1 MGVDY
6 KTYTNKDLNGLN
18 GTLLVFLSN
27 HCKFSQTFQQ
37 FLVHSNRKWNNQGI
51 KLIAI
56 SPNHEKAVLPDEMAF
71 SEVGDSFEEMVLR
84 AQTQNYNF
92 AYIYDGKNQIITK
105 SIETKITPSAYLFD
119 RQGELVYSGR
129 IGDHEMPNDYEKSE
143 LHQNI
148 VKLINKEK
156 VEYNRTKIHGTAI
169 KFKKDIRFAEN
180 LAKRYAEETIRL
192 NYADER
198 KLNFFIEQET
208 NYPRFFY
215 VWSLENNPDVTRENL
230 IKISTV
236 YKIFRKRGIK
246 VFTVCICKPEDQSK
260 VLEILKQTQLS
271 SFNFYTG
278 GTEVSK
284 LVTLRSQEGKRI
296 TPFKRII
303 QSDNSLAY
311 GKNDLLDIKVLKR
324 EFLYT
329 LNKKRKQIGINI
341 NKKVL
346 NMNHFSDKKYTS
358 YGGGLLGCLVFVVFL
373 RSCILK

>member
-27 HCKFSQTFQQ
+27 HCKFSQMFQQ

-119 RQGELVYSGR
+119 SQGELVYSGR

-143 LHQNI
+143 LQQNI

-271 SFNFYTG
+271 SLNFYTG

-296 TPFKRII
+296 TPFCRII
-303 QSDNSLAY
+303 QGDNSLAY

-329 LNKKRKQIGINI
+329 LNKKGK
-341 NKKVL
+341 
-346 NMNHFSDKKYTS
+346 
-358 YGGGLLGCLVFVVFL
+358 
-373 RSCILK
+373 

>member
-1 MGVDY
+1 MKLENITKKFLCFGLIYIFNFTILAKNQNITIKQISEFSLMGVDY

-105 SIETKITPSAYLFD
+105 SIETKITPSAYLFNSL
-119 RQGELVYSGR
+119 GNLVYSGR
-129 IGDHEMPNDYEKSE
+129 LGDHAMPNKYEKSE

-156 VEYNRTKIHGTAI
+156 IKYNRTKIYGSAI
-169 KFKKDIRFAEN
+169 KFKKDIHFAEN
-180 LAKRYAEETIRL
+180 ITKRYAEETVRL

-296 TPFKRII
+296 TPFGRII
-303 QSDNSLAY
+303 QGDNSLAY

-329 LNKKRKQIGINI
+329 LNKKRK
-341 NKKVL
+341 
-346 NMNHFSDKKYTS
+346 
-358 YGGGLLGCLVFVVFL
+358 
-373 RSCILK
+373 

>member
-1 MGVDY
+1 MKLENITKKFLCFALVYIFNLTILAKNQNITIKQISEFSLMGVDY

-119 RQGELVYSGR
+119 SQGELVYSGR

-271 SFNFYTG
+271 SLNFYTG

-296 TPFKRII
+296 TPFCRII
-303 QSDNSLAY
+303 QGDNSLAY

-329 LNKKRKQIGINI
+329 LNKKRK
-341 NKKVL
+341 
-346 NMNHFSDKKYTS
+346 
-358 YGGGLLGCLVFVVFL
+358 
-373 RSCILK
+373 

>member
-1 MGVDY
+1 MKLENITKKFLCFALVYIFNLTILAKNQNITIKQISEFSLMGVDY

-84 AQTQNYNF
+84 AKTQNYNF

-119 RQGELVYSGR
+119 SQGELVYSGR

-271 SFNFYTG
+271 SLNFYTG

-296 TPFKRII
+296 TPFCRII
-303 QSDNSLAY
+303 QGDNSLAY

-329 LNKKRKQIGINI
+329 LNKKRK
-341 NKKVL
+341 
-346 NMNHFSDKKYTS
+346 
-358 YGGGLLGCLVFVVFL
+358 
-373 RSCILK
+373 

>member
-1 MGVDY
+1 MKLENITKKFLCFALVYIFNLSILAKNQNITIKQISEFSLMGVDY

-37 FLVHSNRKWNNQGI
+37 FLIHSNRKWNNQGI

-119 RQGELVYSGR
+119 SQGELVYSGR

-215 VWSLENNPDVTRENL
+215 VWSLENNPDLTRENL

-271 SFNFYTG
+271 SLNFYTG

-296 TPFKRII
+296 TPFCRII
-303 QSDNSLAY
+303 QGDNSLAY

-329 LNKKRKQIGINI
+329 LNKKRK
-341 NKKVL
+341 
-346 NMNHFSDKKYTS
+346 
-358 YGGGLLGCLVFVVFL
+358 
-373 RSCILK
+373 

>member
-1 MGVDY
+1 MKLENITKKFLCFALVYIFNLTILAKNQNITIKQISEFSLMGVDY

-56 SPNHEKAVLPDEMAF
+56 SPNHEKAILPDEMAF

-84 AQTQNYNF
+84 AKTQNYNF

-119 RQGELVYSGR
+119 SQGELVYSGR

-271 SFNFYTG
+271 SLNFYTG

-296 TPFKRII
+296 TPFCRII
-303 QSDNSLAY
+303 QGDNSLAY

-329 LNKKRKQIGINI
+329 LNKKRK
-341 NKKVL
+341 
-346 NMNHFSDKKYTS
+346 
-358 YGGGLLGCLVFVVFL
+358 
-373 RSCILK
+373 

>member
-1 MGVDY
+1 VKLENITKKFLCFALVYIFNLTTLAKNQNITIKQISEFSLMGVDY

-56 SPNHEKAVLPDEMAF
+56 SPNHEKAILPDEMAF

-119 RQGELVYSGR
+119 SQGELVYSGR
-129 IGDHEMPNDYEKSE
+129 IGDHEMPNDCEKSE

-156 VEYNRTKIHGTAI
+156 VEYNRTKIHGTAV
-169 KFKKDIRFAEN
+169 KFRKDIRFAEN

-246 VFTVCICKPEDQSK
+246 VFTVCICKPKDQSK

-271 SFNFYTG
+271 SLNFYTG

-296 TPFKRII
+296 TPFCRII
-303 QSDNSLAY
+303 QGDNTLAY
-311 GKNDLLDIKVLKR
+311 GKNDLLDIKILKR

-329 LNKKRKQIGINI
+329 LNKKRK
-341 NKKVL
+341 
-346 NMNHFSDKKYTS
+346 
-358 YGGGLLGCLVFVVFL
+358 
-373 RSCILK
+373 

>member
-1 MGVDY
+1 MKLEKLEKITKKFLCFGLAYIFSFNILAKNQNITIKQISEFSLMGVDY

-27 HCKFSQTFQQ
+27 HCKFSQMFQQ

-119 RQGELVYSGR
+119 SQGELVYSGR

-148 VKLINKEK
+148 VKLINNEK

-169 KFKKDIRFAEN
+169 KFKKDIRFAEK

-215 VWSLENNPDVTRENL
+215 VWSLENNPDETRENL

-271 SFNFYTG
+271 SLNFYTG

-296 TPFKRII
+296 TPFCRII
-303 QSDNSLAY
+303 QGDNSLAY

-329 LNKKRKQIGINI
+329 LNKKGK
-341 NKKVL
+341 
-346 NMNHFSDKKYTS
+346 
-358 YGGGLLGCLVFVVFL
+358 
-373 RSCILK
+373 

>member
-1 MGVDY
+1 MKLENITKKFLCFALVYIFNLTILAKNQNITIKQISEFSLMGVDY

-27 HCKFSQTFQQ
+27 HCKISQTFQQ
-37 FLVHSNRKWNNQGI
+37 FLIHSNRKWNNQGI

-119 RQGELVYSGR
+119 SQGELVYSGR

-271 SFNFYTG
+271 SLNFYTG

-296 TPFKRII
+296 TPFCRII
-303 QSDNSLAY
+303 QGDNSLAY

-329 LNKKRKQIGINI
+329 LNKKRK
-341 NKKVL
+341 
-346 NMNHFSDKKYTS
+346 
-358 YGGGLLGCLVFVVFL
+358 
-373 RSCILK
+373 

>member
-1 MGVDY
+1 VKLENITKKFLCFGLIYIFNFTILAKNQNITIKQISEFSLMGVDY

-296 TPFKRII
+296 TPFGRII
-303 QSDNSLAY
+303 QGDNSLAY

-329 LNKKRKQIGINI
+329 LNKKRK
-341 NKKVL
+341 
-346 NMNHFSDKKYTS
+346 
-358 YGGGLLGCLVFVVFL
+358 
-373 RSCILK
+373 

>member
-1 MGVDY
+1 
-6 KTYTNKDLNGLN
+6 
-18 GTLLVFLSN
+18 
-27 HCKFSQTFQQ
+27 
-37 FLVHSNRKWNNQGI
+37 
-51 KLIAI
+51 
-56 SPNHEKAVLPDEMAF
+56 MAF

-119 RQGELVYSGR
+119 SQGELVYSGR

-236 YKIFRKRGIK
+236 YKIFRTRGIK

-296 TPFKRII
+296 TPFCRII
-303 QSDNSLAY
+303 QGDNSLAY

-329 LNKKRKQIGINI
+329 LNKKRK
-341 NKKVL
+341 
-346 NMNHFSDKKYTS
+346 
-358 YGGGLLGCLVFVVFL
+358 
-373 RSCILK
+373 

>member
-1 MGVDY
+1 MKLENITDKVMCFSLLCICCFNMLAKNQNITIKQISEFSLMGVDY

-56 SPNHEKAVLPDEMAF
+56 SPNHEKAILPDEMAF

-84 AQTQNYNF
+84 AKTQNYNF

-119 RQGELVYSGR
+119 SQGELVYSGR

-271 SFNFYTG
+271 SLNFYTG

-296 TPFKRII
+296 TPFCRII
-303 QSDNSLAY
+303 QGDNSLAY

-329 LNKKRKQIGINI
+329 LNKKRK
-341 NKKVL
+341 
-346 NMNHFSDKKYTS
+346 
-358 YGGGLLGCLVFVVFL
+358 
-373 RSCILK
+373 

>member
-1 MGVDY
+1 MKLENITKKFLCFGLVYIFNFTILAKNQNITIKQISEFSLMGVDY

-37 FLVHSNRKWNNQGI
+37 FLIHSNRKWKNQGI

-84 AQTQNYNF
+84 SQTQNYNF

-119 RQGELVYSGR
+119 SQGELVYSGR
-129 IGDHEMPNDYEKSE
+129 IGDQEMPNDYEKSE

-169 KFKKDIRFAEN
+169 KFKKDIRFAEK

-271 SFNFYTG
+271 SLNFYTG

-296 TPFKRII
+296 TPFCRII
-303 QSDNSLAY
+303 QGDNSLAY

-329 LNKKRKQIGINI
+329 LNKKGK
-341 NKKVL
+341 
-346 NMNHFSDKKYTS
+346 
-358 YGGGLLGCLVFVVFL
+358 
-373 RSCILK
+373 

>member
-1 MGVDY
+1 VKLENITKKFLCFALVYIFNLTTLAKNQNITIKQISEFSLMGVDY

-37 FLVHSNRKWNNQGI
+37 FLVHSNKKWINQGI

-56 SPNHEKAVLPDEMAF
+56 SPNHEKAILPDEMAF

-119 RQGELVYSGR
+119 SQGELVYSGR
-129 IGDHEMPNDYEKSE
+129 IGDHEMPNDCEKSE

-156 VEYNRTKIHGTAI
+156 VEYNRTKIHGTAV

-246 VFTVCICKPEDQSK
+246 VFTVCICKPKDQSK

-271 SFNFYTG
+271 SLNFYTG

-296 TPFKRII
+296 TPFCRII
-303 QSDNSLAY
+303 QGDNSLAY
-311 GKNDLLDIKVLKR
+311 GKNDLLDIKILKR

-329 LNKKRKQIGINI
+329 LNKKRK
-341 NKKVL
+341 
-346 NMNHFSDKKYTS
+346 
-358 YGGGLLGCLVFVVFL
+358 
-373 RSCILK
+373 

>member
-1 MGVDY
+1 VKLENITKKFLCFALVYIFNLTTLAKNQNITIKQISEFSLMGVDY

-37 FLVHSNRKWNNQGI
+37 FLVHSNKKWINQGI

-56 SPNHEKAVLPDEMAF
+56 SPNHEKAILPDEMAF

-119 RQGELVYSGR
+119 SQGELVYSGR
-129 IGDHEMPNDYEKSE
+129 IGDHEMPNDCEKSE

-156 VEYNRTKIHGTAI
+156 VEYNRTKIHGTAV

-246 VFTVCICKPEDQSK
+246 VFTVCICKPKDQSK

-271 SFNFYTG
+271 SLNFYTG

-296 TPFKRII
+296 TPFCRII
-303 QSDNSLAY
+303 QGDNTLAY
-311 GKNDLLDIKVLKR
+311 GKNDLLDIKILKR

-329 LNKKRKQIGINI
+329 LNKKRK
-341 NKKVL
+341 
-346 NMNHFSDKKYTS
+346 
-358 YGGGLLGCLVFVVFL
+358 
-373 RSCILK
+373 

>member
-1 MGVDY
+1 MKLENITKKFLCFALVYIFNLSILAKNQNITIKQISEFSLMGVDY

-37 FLVHSNRKWNNQGI
+37 FLIHSNRKWNNQGI

-119 RQGELVYSGR
+119 SQGELVYSGR

-271 SFNFYTG
+271 SLNFYTG

-296 TPFKRII
+296 TPFCRII
-303 QSDNSLAY
+303 QGDNSLAY

-329 LNKKRKQIGINI
+329 LNKKRK
-341 NKKVL
+341 
-346 NMNHFSDKKYTS
+346 
-358 YGGGLLGCLVFVVFL
+358 
-373 RSCILK
+373 

>member
-1 MGVDY
+1 VKLENITKKFLCFALVYILNLTILAKNQNITIKQISEFSLMGVDY

-37 FLVHSNRKWNNQGI
+37 FLVHSNKKWINQGI

-56 SPNHEKAVLPDEMAF
+56 SPNHEKAILPDEMAF

-119 RQGELVYSGR
+119 SQGELVYSGR

-156 VEYNRTKIHGTAI
+156 VEYNRTKIHGTAV

-271 SFNFYTG
+271 SLNFYTG

-296 TPFKRII
+296 TPFCRII
-303 QSDNSLAY
+303 QGDNSLAY
-311 GKNDLLDIKVLKR
+311 GKNDLLDIKILKR

-329 LNKKRKQIGINI
+329 LNKKRK
-341 NKKVL
+341 
-346 NMNHFSDKKYTS
+346 
-358 YGGGLLGCLVFVVFL
+358 
-373 RSCILK
+373 

>member
-1 MGVDY
+1 MKLEKLEKIIKKFLCFGLAYIFSFNILAKNQNITIKQISEFSLMGVDY

-119 RQGELVYSGR
+119 SQGELVYSGR

-156 VEYNRTKIHGTAI
+156 VEYNRTKIHGTVI

-260 VLEILKQTQLS
+260 VLEILKKTQLS
-271 SFNFYTG
+271 SLNFYTG

-296 TPFKRII
+296 TPFCRII
-303 QSDNSLAY
+303 QGDNSLAY
-311 GKNDLLDIKVLKR
+311 GKNDLLDVKVLKR

-329 LNKKRKQIGINI
+329 LNKKRK
-341 NKKVL
+341 
-346 NMNHFSDKKYTS
+346 
-358 YGGGLLGCLVFVVFL
+358 
-373 RSCILK
+373 

>member
-1 MGVDY
+1 MKLENITKKFLCFGLVYIFNFTILAKNQNITIKQISEFSLMGVDY

-27 HCKFSQTFQQ
+27 HCKFSQMFQQ

-119 RQGELVYSGR
+119 SQGELVYSGR

-246 VFTVCICKPEDQSK
+246 VFTVCICKPEEQSK

-271 SFNFYTG
+271 GLNFYTG

-296 TPFKRII
+296 TPFCRII
-303 QSDNSLAY
+303 QGDNSLAY

-329 LNKKRKQIGINI
+329 LNKKRK
-341 NKKVL
+341 
-346 NMNHFSDKKYTS
+346 
-358 YGGGLLGCLVFVVFL
+358 
-373 RSCILK
+373 

>member
-1 MGVDY
+1 MKLENITKKFLCFGLIYIFNFTILAKNQNITIKQISEFSLMGVDY

-296 TPFKRII
+296 TPFGRII
-303 QSDNSLAY
+303 QGDNSLAY

-329 LNKKRKQIGINI
+329 LNKKRK
-341 NKKVL
+341 
-346 NMNHFSDKKYTS
+346 
-358 YGGGLLGCLVFVVFL
+358 
-373 RSCILK
+373 

>member
-1 MGVDY
+1 MKLENITKKFLCFALVYIFNLTILAKNQNITIKQISEFSLMGVDY

-37 FLVHSNRKWNNQGI
+37 FLIHSNRKWNNQGI

-56 SPNHEKAVLPDEMAF
+56 SPNHEKAILPDEMAF

-119 RQGELVYSGR
+119 SQGELVYSGR

-260 VLEILKQTQLS
+260 VLEILKKTQLS
-271 SFNFYTG
+271 SLNFYTG

-296 TPFKRII
+296 TPFCRII
-303 QSDNSLAY
+303 QGDNSLAY
-311 GKNDLLDIKVLKR
+311 GKNDLLDIEVLKR
-324 EFLYT
+324 EFLYI
-329 LNKKRKQIGINI
+329 LNKKRK
-341 NKKVL
+341 
-346 NMNHFSDKKYTS
+346 
-358 YGGGLLGCLVFVVFL
+358 
-373 RSCILK
+373 

>member
-1 MGVDY
+1 MKLENITKKFLCFALVYIFNLTILAKNQNITIKQISEFSLMGVDY

-56 SPNHEKAVLPDEMAF
+56 SPNHEKAILPDEMAF
-71 SEVGDSFEEMVLR
+71 SEAGDSFEEMVLR
-84 AQTQNYNF
+84 AKTQNYNF

-119 RQGELVYSGR
+119 SQGELVYSGR

-271 SFNFYTG
+271 SLNFYTG

-296 TPFKRII
+296 TPFCRII
-303 QSDNSLAY
+303 QGDNSLAY

-329 LNKKRKQIGINI
+329 LNKKRK
-341 NKKVL
+341 
-346 NMNHFSDKKYTS
+346 
-358 YGGGLLGCLVFVVFL
+358 
-373 RSCILK
+373 

>member
-1 MGVDY
+1 MKIENTTKKVLYFSLLCIINFNMLAKIQNITIKQISEFSLLGINY
-6 KTYTNKDLNGLN
+6 KTYTNKDLNGTN

-37 FLVHSNRKWNNQGI
+37 FLIHSNKTWKIQGI

-56 SPNHEKAVLPDEMAF
+56 SPNHEKAILPDEMAF

-84 AQTQNYNF
+84 AEAQNYNF
-92 AYIYDGKNQIITK
+92 AYIYDGKNQIITN
-105 SIETKITPSAYLFD
+105 SIETKITPSAYLFNG
-119 RQGELVYSGR
+119 QGNLVYSGR
-129 IGDHEMPNDYEKSE
+129 IGDHERPNDYEKSE

-156 VEYNRTKIHGTAI
+156 VVYNRTKIHGTAI

-180 LAKRYAEETIRL
+180 ITKRYAEETVRL

-198 KLNFFIEQET
+198 KLNFFIKQKT

-215 VWSLENNPDVTRENL
+215 VWSLENNLDLARENL

-246 VFTVCICKPEDQSK
+246 VFTVCICKPEDQNK
-260 VLEILKQTQLS
+260 VHEILKQTQLS
-271 SFNFYTG
+271 SLNFYTN

-284 LVTLRSQEGKRI
+284 LVGLRSQEGKRI
-296 TPFKRII
+296 TPFCRII
-303 QSDNSLAY
+303 HGDNSLGY
-311 GKNDLLDIKVLKR
+311 GKNDLLNIKILKK
-324 EFLYT
+324 EFLNT
-329 LNKKRKQIGINI
+329 LN
-341 NKKVL
+341 
-346 NMNHFSDKKYTS
+346 D
-358 YGGGLLGCLVFVVFL
+358 
-373 RSCILK
+373 RSE

>member
-1 MGVDY
+1 MKLENITKKFLCFGLVYIFNFTILAKNQNITIKQISEFSLMGVDY

-27 HCKFSQTFQQ
+27 HCKFSQMFQQ

-119 RQGELVYSGR
+119 SQGELVYSGR

-271 SFNFYTG
+271 SLNFYTG

-296 TPFKRII
+296 TPFCRII
-303 QSDNSLAY
+303 QGDNSLAY

-329 LNKKRKQIGINI
+329 LNKKRK
-341 NKKVL
+341 
-346 NMNHFSDKKYTS
+346 
-358 YGGGLLGCLVFVVFL
+358 
-373 RSCILK
+373 